1 MTVADPHSTSSAS
14 PDTAAIPSLSR
25 RTFLRSASVGAAAVT
40 FGAGGA
46 FAQAPSKQLN
56 IAIVGCGEQ
65 GLAQI
70 NAMRELVLNGSVRV
84 LAMADPWQFNLDY
97 RANSFEKLVK
107 GAKVNRYSDLS
118 ELLAKEESLDAVF
131 IASPDYLHEPHTT
144 MALKAGKHVY
154 CEKMMSNTVEAA
166 RKMVISQQETG
177 KLCQVGHQRRSNPRY
192 LRLRQ
197 EIIGAPD
204 GTAKN
209 LTGKSLLGEIT
220 HAYAQWN
227 REVKPPLGFP
237 KKFPM
242 PPEAL
247 ATLGYENMEQFR
259 NWRFYKKFGGGAIS
273 DLGAHQIDLF
283 NWMLGTTP
291 VSITAT
297 GGRDYYDG
305 KGLMPDGQNVRP
317 AYETDDNVIVTYEYN
332 VNGRTVRCI
341 YTVLTTTSSQAIY
354 EKFMGDQ
361 ASVVISEDL
370 KNNQVYRENNA
381 LWDGQQLVEAGTLAS
396 IPGSVH
402 HKFWE
407 SPKPWWQEDKWLTKV
422 GVKAGA
428 VDARES
434 KATGAYELPEVLNKL
449 PHTPHI
455 ENFVKC
461 CLEGKSQTDLNCPV
475 ADAYKTCVTVLK
487 CNQAIAEKKTIIFDP
502 SEFAV

>member
-1 MTVADPHSTSSAS
+1 MTAAHPTSSSPASTSPLSS
-14 PDTAAIPSLSR
+14 PLTR
-25 RTFLRSASVGAAAVT
+25 RRFLRSTSVGAAALT
-40 FGAGGA
+40 FGAGGVY
-46 FAQAPSKQLN
+46 AQAPSKQLN
-56 IAIVGCGEQ
+56 ICIVGCGEQ

-70 NAMRELVLNGSVRV
+70 NAMRDLVNDGTVRV

-97 RANSFEKLVK
+97 RANSFEKLFS
-107 GAKVNRYSDLS
+107 GNKVNRYHDLS
-118 ELLAKEESLDAVF
+118 ELLANEPSLDAVF
-131 IASPDYLHEPHTT
+131 VSTPDYLHEPYTT

-166 RKMVISQQETG
+166 RKMVESQQETG

-192 LRLRQ
+192 LRMKA
-197 EIIGAPD
+197 EIIGDPS

-237 KKFPM
+237 KRYPL
-242 PPEAL
+242 PPEVL
-247 ATLGYENMEQFR
+247 ESLGYESMEQFR
-259 NWRFYKKFGGGAIS
+259 NWRFYKKFGAGAIS

-283 NWMLGTTP
+283 NWIFGATP
-291 VSITAT
+291 TSITAT
-297 GGRDYYDG
+297 GGRDYFDG
-305 KGLMPDGQNVRP
+305 KGLMPDGETTRP

-332 VNGRTVRCI
+332 INGRVVRCM
-341 YTVLTTTSSQAIY
+341 YTVLTTTSSQGIF

-370 KNNQVYRENNA
+370 KNNQVYRENTA
-381 LWDGQQLVEAGTLAS
+381 LWDGQQLVDAGTLAAL
-396 IPGSVH
+396 PGSVY

-434 KATGAYELPEVLNKL
+434 KPAGAYELPEVLNQL

-455 ENFVKC
+455 VNFVQC

-475 ADAYKTCVTVLK
+475 AEAYKTCVTVLK
-487 CNQAIAEKKTIIFDP
+487 CNQAIAEKKTIVFDP
-502 SEFAV
+502 AEFTV

>member
-1 MTVADPHSTSSAS
+1 MTDAASARMGTTTDSS
-14 PDTAAIPSLSR
+14 PSLTR

-40 FGAGGA
+40 FGRGGA
-46 FAQAPSKQLN
+46 YAQAPSKQLN
-56 IAIVGCGEQ
+56 ICIVGCGEQ
-65 GLAQI
+65 GKAQI
-70 NAMRELVLNGSVRV
+70 DAMKDMLNDGTVRM
-84 LAMADPWQFNLDY
+84 LAMADPWEYNLNF
-97 RANSFEKLVK
+97 RVNSLNKEIKSAPINK
-107 GAKVNRYSDLS
+107 YKDLS
-118 ELLAKEESLDAVF
+118 ELLAAEPSLDAVF
-131 IASPDYLHEPHTT
+131 IATPDYLHEPYTT

-166 RKMVISQQETG
+166 RKMVESQKETG
-177 KLCQVGHQRRSNPRY
+177 KLCQIGHQRRSNPRY
-192 LRLRQ
+192 LRMRA
-197 EIIGAPD
+197 EIIGTPD
-204 GTAKN
+204 GKANN

-237 KKFPM
+237 KRYPL
-242 PPEAL
+242 PPEVL
-247 ATLGYENMEQFR
+247 STLGFESMEQFR

-283 NWMLGTTP
+283 NWMFGTTP
-291 VSITAT
+291 TSITAT
-297 GGRDYYDG
+297 GGRDYFDG
-305 KGLMPDGQNVRP
+305 KGMMPDGTSVRP

-332 VNGRTVRCI
+332 VNGRVVRCM
-341 YTVLTTTSSQAIY
+341 YTVLTTTSSQGIF

-370 KNNQVYRENNA
+370 KNNQVYRETNA
-381 LWDGQQLVEAGTLAS
+381 IWDAQQLIDAGTLAA
-396 IPGSVH
+396 IPGAVH

-434 KATGAYELPEVLNKL
+434 KAAGAYELPEVLNKK

-455 ENFVKC
+455 ENFVRC
-461 CLEGKSQTDLNCPV
+461 CLDGKSQTDLNCPV
-475 ADAYKTCVTVLK
+475 AEAFKTCVTVLK
-487 CNQAIAEKKTIIFDP
+487 CNQAIAEKKTILFDP
-502 SEFAV
+502 AEFTV